1 MRLYGKNPVIERL
14 KADPQSV
21 KKIYLQTG
29 HEDAGYVYRKA
40 KKWGIPV
47 HAVPKSKVQKLA
59 RNLNA
64 QGILAEI
71 GTFPYAA
78 YDDLLE
84 NALKHQR
91 TVVFLDGLTDP
102 QNLGGII
109 RSLACLGGF
118 ALVLP
123 THRSVEVTESVL
135 RVACGGENHI
145 EIAKVSN
152 LNRAIAEARDR
163 GFWAAGTVVK
173 DGEPLTDV
181 KFNYPL
187 ALVVGSE
194 QKGIRDVVKKNLDLL
209 VTLPMGQPRMSMNAA
224 HAAAV
229 FCYEAYRQK
238 QGTAL

>member
-21 KKIYLQTG
+21 KKIYLQLG
-29 HEDAGYVYRKA
+29 HEDAGYVYKKA

-59 RNLNA
+59 RNLNS

-71 GTFPYAA
+71 GAFPYVP
-78 YDDLLE
+78 YEDLLE
-84 NALKHQR
+84 SSLKHHR
-91 TVVFLDGLTDP
+91 TVVFLDGLNDP

-109 RSLACLGGF
+109 RSLSCLGGF
-118 ALVLP
+118 SLVLP

-145 EIAKVSN
+145 DIAKVSN
-152 LNRAIAEARDR
+152 LNRAIVQAQDK

-173 DGEPLTDV
+173 GGEQLTDV
-181 KFNYPL
+181 RLNFPL
-187 ALVVGSE
+187 ALVIGSE
-194 QKGIRDVVKKNLDLL
+194 QKGIRDVVKKNLDIL

-229 FCYEAYRQK
+229 FCYESLRQRR
-238 QGTAL
+238 GNVL